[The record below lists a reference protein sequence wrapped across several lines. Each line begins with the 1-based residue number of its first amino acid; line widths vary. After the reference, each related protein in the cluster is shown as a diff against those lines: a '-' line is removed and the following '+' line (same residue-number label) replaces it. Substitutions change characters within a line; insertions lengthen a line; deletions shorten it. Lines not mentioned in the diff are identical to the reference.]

1 MVTEQ
6 YMLIPMMVKYG
17 YMHKIIKKVMSL
29 INQVKKQKQDV
40 VPTTLTKSDI
50 EFLLN
55 LIKES
60 QFKGE
65 QLEQIYTIVYKLQQ
79 QYIK

>member
-1 MVTEQ
+1 MMEKQ
-6 YMLIPMMVKYG
+6 RYMQ
-17 YMHKIIKKVMSL
+17 KIIKKVMSL

>member
-1 MVTEQ
+1 
-6 YMLIPMMVKYG
+6 MMVIYG
-17 YMHKIIKKVMSL
+17 SMHKIINKVMSL
-29 INQVKKQKQDV
+29 INQVKKAKQEV

>member
-1 MVTEQ
+1 
-6 YMLIPMMVKYG
+6 
-17 YMHKIIKKVMSL
+17 MHKIINKVMSL
-29 INQVKKQKQDV
+29 INQVKKAKQEV

>member
-1 MVTEQ
+1 
-6 YMLIPMMVKYG
+6 
-17 YMHKIIKKVMSL
+17 MSL
-29 INQVKKQKQDV
+29 INQVKKAKQEV

>member
-1 MVTEQ
+1 MA
-6 YMLIPMMVKYG
+6 IYG
-17 YMHKIIKKVMSL
+17 YMHKIISKVMSL

-40 VPTTLTKSDI
+40 VPTSLTKSDI

-55 LIKES
+55 LIKEC

-65 QLEQIYTIVYKLQQ
+65 QLEQLYTIVYKLQQ